1 MFLVARLGPPDLQ
14 IVKRHNGLLVLVL
27 VTNAA
32 KPQPIRL
39 AGGFVG
45 AFSYHFAKHQQKH
58 QHFFVDLTACLWT
71 RIDGKPLA
79 D

>member
-1 MFLVARLGPPDLQ
+1 MQ
-14 IVKRHNGLLVLVL
+14 IVKGHDGLLVLVL

-39 AGGFVG
+39 AGDFVG
-45 AFSYHFAKHQQKH
+45 AFLCHFAKHQQKH
-58 QHFFVDLTACLWT
+58 QHFFVDLVACLWT
-71 RIDGKPLA
+71 GIDGKPLA